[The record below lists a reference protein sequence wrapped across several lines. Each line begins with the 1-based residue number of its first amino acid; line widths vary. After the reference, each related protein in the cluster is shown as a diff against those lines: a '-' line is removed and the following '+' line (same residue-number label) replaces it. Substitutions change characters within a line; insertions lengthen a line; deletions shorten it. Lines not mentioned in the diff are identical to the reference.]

1 MKKKIQ
7 AWRIIVFIIAVIV
20 IIATWVKKDVGAM
33 ISQTPQEQVLPMVLT
48 SVAVTLVKVGL
59 IAGAVLLIRW
69 IVIKIKN
76 RKQE

>member
-1 MKKKIQ
+1 
-7 AWRIIVFIIAVIV
+7 
-20 IIATWVKKDVGAM
+20 M

-76 RKQE
+76 RKQ